1 MSLDVK
7 RRAMKMLMAQMQ
19 GERGKPKA
27 PSAISPTDKPAHGV
41 TITITPGIVSPT
53 DDHDTVEPDD
63 DADD

>member
-1 MSLDVK
+1 MSLAVK

-27 PSAISPTDKPAHGV
+27 APAISPADKPHLGV

-63 DADD
+63 DTDD